1 MAPPHILK
9 RSKALFWFG
18 ASACLFSYGALYLAS
33 KEFPGHSLSFAL
45 IALASAAAEI
55 AALIASLG
63 SAGLAAYG
71 WARTRRLPWWLVS
84 SIVVTATSGYMVRP
98 SGIRPK

>member
-1 MAPPHILK
+1 MAPPHILE
-9 RSKALFWFG
+9 RSKALFWFA

-71 WARTRRLPWWLVS
+71 WARTRTMPWWLFP
-84 SIVVTATSGYMVRP
+84 SIVVTAASGYMLLPLV
-98 SGIRPK
+98 IRPK